1 MPKIKAIINQVLTN
15 TVNTSISLAAV
26 QKLLDSP
33 HKLLKA
39 LTPPYSR
46 FGFYTRNPGCQ
57 KHYNLRG
64 LRRHFAQTN
73 NPFCIEYANST
84 PATAADPL
92 FSDEEQEDFL
102 DDFDFDSGPVL
113 FNGDYFG
120 NDYTMHELGQGGD
133 QWAGMENDAHDVDG
147 GDWGNEQPEE
157 GEEDEGKGEDEEE
170 DEERDLDDFDEDEM
184 NAMLEEIGERPRRT
198 TDADLSRVL
207 EDEILVHG
215 VEGSLNNQ
223 AESLPTPTRRAKIE
237 DRLRQPPTIVHFGG
251 QAGQPIADGSREDA
265 DTRYRRK
272 LGGDSN
278 IWHPF
283 ISQIDWEVA
292 RWAKLRGP
300 GSNAFNEFLKIPGVV
315 DALGLSFKTTQELN
329 KIVDSELPGR
339 PLFTR
344 SEAMVADEPF
354 EFYHRDILECIKA
367 LWGDP
372 DFSAYLI
379 MCPERHY
386 TDDSLTKRLF
396 HNMHTGEWWWSTQE
410 EVERK
415 KPGATIIPIIISSD
429 KTQLTVFGN
438 KTAYPVYMSIGNIP
452 KEIRRKTSR
461 GAYLLL
467 AYLPTSKLS
476 HIRKKA
482 ARKRALANLFHA
494 CMKHVL
500 GPLKE
505 AGVRGMK
512 VVDGVGIPRRGHP
525 IFAVYVADYPEQTLA
540 TTAKGN
546 RCPAL
551 CPTKPEQLGD
561 DNTNGPF
568 LDLQDALDVLLT
580 ISEGP
585 TAFAK
590 RCKDNGMKPIP
601 NPFWKDLPHT
611 NIFHSVTPDILHQLY
626 QGLIKHLIAWLI
638 KIIGAVEIDARCR
651 RFPPNHNIRL
661 FLRGISGLS
670 RVTGT
675 EHQMIGRFLL
685 GLIIDV
691 RIPGHRSS
699 SSSRLCAAVRGML
712 DFVYLA
718 QYPLHTSDSL
728 QLLEEAL
735 TRFHDHKDVFVELG
749 ACSGFRIP
757 KLHGCQHYSRHFMNF
772 GTADNYNTEYT
783 ERLHIDLAKDA
794 YRSTNRR
801 DELPQMV
808 LWLDRREKLHRH
820 TKFISSLLSQSS
832 APPLVYD
839 ITPGVAFERTMKIS
853 RHPTVKSVPFTKII
867 SDYGATHFR
876 EALARYIVGV
886 RHPELSTRTL
896 VRESERL
903 YLPFFRVPVWHK
915 VKWTTPDMYSLT
927 EMGTVIVDSAHVNP
941 ARTNKRGHVVPG
953 RFDTVL
959 VNLGNGG
966 TFGVSGYRVG
976 QVRLLFTLRKSH
988 LDALFEGDEQDYIPR
1003 HLAYVEWF
1011 TPFRSSPEPVHG
1023 LYKISRAIT
1032 DGNRD
1037 SSIVPVADFR
1047 RSVHLYPKFGPI
1059 VPEEWTS
1066 SNVLDEASV
1075 FYINSYSD
1083 RHAYYTIL

>member
-1 MPKIKAIINQVLTN
+1 MAEYCV
-15 TVNTSISLAAV
+15 
-26 QKLLDSP
+26 
-33 HKLLKA
+33 
-39 LTPPYSR
+39 
-46 FGFYTRNPGCQ
+46 GCQ
-57 KHYNLRG
+57 KCFNLRG

-73 NPFCIEYANST
+73 NPPCINYANSIA
-84 PATAADPL
+84 ATAADPF
-92 FSDEEQEDFL
+92 FSDEEQEDLL
-102 DDFDFDSGPVL
+102 DDFDFDCGPVP
-113 FNGDYFG
+113 FDGDYFG
-120 NDYTMHELGQGGD
+120 HDYTMHELGQGAD
-133 QWAGMENDAHDVDG
+133 EWAGTENDAHDLDG
-147 GDWGNEQPEE
+147 GDWEDEQPEKE
-157 GEEDEGKGEDEEE
+157 GEGADSEDDEGEDE
-170 DEERDLDDFDEDEM
+170 DDKRDLDDFDEDEI
-184 NAMLEEIGERPRRT
+184 NAMLEEIGERPRRAR
-198 TDADLSRVL
+198 DGELPGVPD
-207 EDEILVHG
+207 DEILEHG
-215 VEGSLNNQ
+215 VESSLGNP
-223 AESLPTPTRRAKIE
+223 AESVPTPNPARRAKIE
-237 DRLRQPPTIVHFGG
+237 DCLRHSPTIVNFGG
-251 QAGQPIADGSREDA
+251 RAGQPIADGSREDA
-265 DTRYRRK
+265 DTRYRQE
-272 LGGDSN
+272 LGGESN

-283 ISQIDWEVA
+283 ASQIDWEVA
-292 RWAKLRGP
+292 HWAKLRGP
-300 GSNAFNEFLKIPGVV
+300 GSNAFNKFLKIPGVV

-329 KIVDSELPGR
+329 KIIDSELPGR
-339 PLFTR
+339 PPFMR
-344 SEAMVADEPF
+344 SEAVVADEPF
-354 EFYHRDILECIKA
+354 EFYYRDILECVKA

-372 DFSAYLI
+372 DFSSYLI

-396 HNMHTGEWWWSTQE
+396 HNMHTGEWWWLTQE
-410 EVERK
+410 EVEKK

-494 CMKHVL
+494 CMKHIL
-500 GPLKE
+500 EPLKE

-512 VVDGVGIPRRGHP
+512 VVDGVGVSRRGHP

-561 DNTNGPF
+561 DDTNGPF
-568 LDLQDALDVLLT
+568 LNLKDALDVLLT

-601 NPFWKDLPHT
+601 DPFWKDLPHT
-611 NIFHSVTPDILHQLY
+611 NIFHSITPDILHQLY

-638 KIIGAVEIDARCR
+638 KIVGAAEIDARCR

-661 FLRGISGLS
+661 FLQGISGLS

-685 GLIIDV
+685 GLTIDI
-691 RIPGHRSS
+691 RIPGHPSS

-712 DFVYLA
+712 DFVYLT

-735 TRFHDHKDVFVELG
+735 TRFHDHKDIFIELG

-757 KLHGCQHYSRHFMNF
+757 KLHGCQHYSRHFTNF
-772 GTADNYNTEYT
+772 GTADNYNTEYTERLHNTEYT

-820 TKFISSLLSQSS
+820 TKFINSLLSQTS
-832 APPLVYD
+832 APPLIYD
-839 ITPGVAFERTMKIS
+839 ITPGVAFERTIKMS
-853 RHPTVKSVPFTKII
+853 RHPTVKSLPFTKII

-876 EALARYIVGV
+876 EALARYIIGI
-886 RHPELSTRTL
+886 RHPELSTRAL

-903 YLPFFRVPVWHK
+903 YLPFARVPVWHK

-927 EMGTVIVDSAHVNP
+927 EMGTIIVDSAHVNP

-959 VNLGNGG
+959 IDLGDGN
-966 TFGVSGYRVG
+966 TFGVSGEPSSL
-976 QVRLLFTLRKSH
+976 Q
-988 LDALFEGDEQDYIPR
+988 LDI
-1003 HLAYVEWF
+1003 
-1011 TPFRSSPEPVHG
+1011 
-1023 LYKISRAIT
+1023 
-1032 DGNRD
+1032 
-1037 SSIVPVADFR
+1037 
-1047 RSVHLYPKFGPI
+1047 
-1059 VPEEWTS
+1059 
-1066 SNVLDEASV
+1066 
-1075 FYINSYSD
+1075 
-1083 RHAYYTIL
+1083 